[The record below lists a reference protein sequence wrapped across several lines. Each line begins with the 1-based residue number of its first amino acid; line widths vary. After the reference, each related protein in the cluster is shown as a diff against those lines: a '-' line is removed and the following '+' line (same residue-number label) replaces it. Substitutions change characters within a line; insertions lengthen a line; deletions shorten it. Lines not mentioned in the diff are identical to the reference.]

1 MMMKKQLLFCI
12 AIVALMASCVKQP
25 TIYRLLPDEDAAA
38 IPYQIGQ
45 KLNFVN
51 QDGDTL
57 TYIVTHDTIV
67 PFSEDYWGYL
77 DEAKMSIIRQP
88 YCYAR
93 SVQLRC
99 DTNGSR
105 MLFTV
110 IPGKYL
116 YFQWNWEMGIPYI
129 DLNNG
134 ATETV
139 TVGDVTY
146 NNVYVSQYY
155 DSQTGE
161 LNHLWYYNEEVG
173 LIVVK
178 NKDHSLTLVP

>member
-1 MMMKKQLLFCI
+1 MIMKKHLIFCI

-38 IPYQIGQ
+38 IPYQMGQ

-57 TYIVTHDTIV
+57 TYIVTHDTLV
-67 PFSEDYWGYL
+67 PFSEDYWGYAY
-77 DEAKMSIIRQP
+77 DYSKMSIIRQP

-93 SVQLRC
+93 TVQLNC
-99 DTNGSR
+99 QTDGSL

-110 IPGKYL
+110 VPGKYL
-116 YFQWNWEMGIPYI
+116 YFRNYEQAIPYY
-129 DLNNG
+129 DLNNE
-134 ATETV
+134 TETV

-146 NNVYVSQYY
+146 DNVHVSQYY